1 MKKVSLAFLALVAM
15 ALSAAPVVHKLT
27 MSAPPATSSANQ
39 SAETS
44 KTSENSSN
52 TAAAKDLSVSTR
64 Q

>member
-15 ALSAAPVVHKLT
+15 ALSAAPVVPKLT
-27 MSAPPATSSANQ
+27 VSAPPATSSASQ
-39 SAETS
+39 SAET
-44 KTSENSSN
+44 SSN

>member
-1 MKKVSLAFLALVAM
+1 M
-15 ALSAAPVVHKLT
+15 ALSAAPVVPKLT
-27 MSAPPATSSANQ
+27 VSAPPATSSANQ